1 MKCQN
6 KIYKKICIQIV
17 IMFRKFYFIRKY
29 TFFKKCTFYISMSSI
44 SARARARVCVCV
56 CVCVCVESD
65 DECNDDRLDLLGK
78 IFELFKSAICFP
90 NLSL

>member
-29 TFFKKCTFYISMSSI
+29 TFFKKCTFYISMSPI
-44 SARARARVCVCV
+44 SARARVCVCV
-56 CVCVCVESD
+56 CMCVEN

-78 IFELFKSAICFP
+78 IFELFKSICFA
-90 NLSL
+90 NLPL

>member
-29 TFFKKCTFYISMSSI
+29 TFFKKCTFYISMSPI
-44 SARARARVCVCV
+44 SARARA
-56 CVCVCVESD
+56 CVCVCVEN

-78 IFELFKSAICFP
+78 IFELFKSAICFA
-90 NLSL
+90 NLPL